1 VPSRRDTV
9 VGKDAYPREDTI
21 VVEPGD
27 LPPAAT
33 GRPEIVPPSA
43 LQGLGGRLGDAWE
56 EAVEGFL
63 DDVEKA
69 TDAKSLA
76 ALLKKIAAIF
86 RDKLGDDAQAFDGL
100 LAAFRADPM
109 DLAIVRALEELAR
122 GQSRFQELVDAA
134 GRLVEREAALGPE
147 RELHLCEL
155 VARWLREELKNPA
168 ATAPF
173 IARIKNIDP
182 AHPAVQ
188 RRMADLF
195 GERGAWEAQ
204 KEALERAL
212 LRAPDAEK
220 KDGEMALGALLEKL
234 VHVPRH
240 AELARAHY
248 QRARALDPTAFEPLE
263 ALERIYRA
271 ETKYTELVDVLE
283 AQVDVAPDNKRRISS
298 LLRLAAVHEHQ
309 FVKPRAAASKLELVL
324 ALEPVNT
331 EAFDGLER
339 NYRAVRAWD
348 ELVRVLERRADV
360 AATPSARARIHSQ
373 IAEIHES
380 KREHL
385 DAAIKSYSAASKADP
400 SNKRAVWE
408 LARLHEKRKDYPA
421 AAAYRAK
428 IADLTKD
435 PAQKATI
442 FAAIGEMLLEGD
454 RDPSGARANF
464 ERAVALDCTLVRAW
478 EAIQLHAERSGDE
491 VRAAD
496 CLAMRALYTEPV
508 RLKAQ
513 LYVELGEL
521 RGEALGD
528 SEGAYQAFDQAWKAD
543 PTNEVAARAVLDD
556 YVARG
561 RLQEASPVCE
571 LLVHAATRD
580 GDVQR
585 AHELFEIAAHI
596 ATANGDRERALVA
609 LVSAFEA
616 MPRAAGGRERLIDAA
631 HGLRE
636 DPRLLGRTRKALD
649 AIARQPGSLSVDH
662 LVKLASALRALGDG
676 ERALDLFQKATAIVP
691 HHEVALVELA
701 ELHAERGDWTRVAM
715 CKRKQA
721 LGSRDEDEQFRLYV
735 EAGEILAHKA
745 RDYEAAVSDY
755 EEARSLRPEDQW
767 LLHTQL
773 WLYGQMERWGQLVKT
788 LRAIADIETDPLLRA
803 KKVFAMAQ
811 VVRDKADDPRWAA
824 DLFEEV
830 LELDPRRLD
839 AFERIVRIY
848 TELRDWNALEG
859 AYASMLKRI
868 EKSTNRPL
876 QHAVCHQ
883 LGLLYRD
890 RIGSIEKALAAF
902 RTALTLNP
910 ESDEDRKIVAELFVV
925 KGDIDSAIDVTRA
938 ALRRDPQGV
947 EPIRELYYLFLRKQS
962 FDQAWCTV
970 DVLAQASPNTV
981 NAEQAQFL
989 RSYAPTPL
997 GDVPGTLIHAAWD
1010 THILHPEIDP
1020 VLTSLLRL
1028 VAPAVAR
1035 AKLAPGMDPA
1045 ADFGLRLEH
1054 SPDDLAYTIGRAF
1067 QDAAEILGVPAPV
1080 LYVKQGQGTPFAVAA
1095 ALDGALFVSLDL
1107 AGNLDVDAL
1116 SFLAGKYI
1124 ALLQPELVARALFPS
1139 VSELMSLVRAA
1150 VRVASSLENPNAHD
1164 SVRFDATII
1173 ASMTAE
1179 EGEGLRHT
1187 VATILQTNA
1196 RLDVKR
1202 WAELAE
1208 LSASRA
1214 GLLLAGTVDAA
1225 RRGNLHERRAPG
1237 DLAPAAWWGE
1247 LVLFAT
1253 SDTFAE
1259 LRSAIGT
1266 GILPSEG

>member
-1 VPSRRDTV
+1 
-9 VGKDAYPREDTI
+9 
-21 VVEPGD
+21 
-27 LPPAAT
+27 
-33 GRPEIVPPSA
+33 
-43 LQGLGGRLGDAWE
+43 
-56 EAVEGFL
+56 
-63 DDVEKA
+63 
-69 TDAKSLA
+69 
-76 ALLKKIAAIF
+76 
-86 RDKLGDDAQAFDGL
+86 
-100 LAAFRADPM
+100 
-109 DLAIVRALEELAR
+109 
-122 GQSRFQELVDAA
+122 
-134 GRLVEREAALGPE
+134 
-147 RELHLCEL
+147 
-155 VARWLREELKNPA
+155 
-168 ATAPF
+168 
-173 IARIKNIDP
+173 
-182 AHPAVQ
+182 
-188 RRMADLF
+188 
-195 GERGAWEAQ
+195 
-204 KEALERAL
+204 
-212 LRAPDAEK
+212 
-220 KDGEMALGALLEKL
+220 
-234 VHVPRH
+234 VPRH
-240 AELARAHY
+240 IELARAHY
-248 QRARALDPTAFEPLE
+248 QRARLLDPTAYEPLE

-271 ETKYTELVDVLE
+271 DSKYAELVDVLE
-283 AQVDVAPDNKRRISS
+283 AQVNAAPDNKRRIGA

-309 FVKPRAAASKLELVL
+309 FVKPRQAAQKLEVVL
-324 ALEPVNT
+324 ALDPMNS

-339 NYRAVRAWD
+339 TYRAVRDWD
-348 ELVRVLERRADV
+348 DLVRVLELRAEV
-360 AATPSARARIHSQ
+360 AATPPLRARMHSQ

-385 DAAIKSYSAASKADP
+385 DAAIKSYLAAAKADP

-408 LARLHEKRKDYPA
+408 LARLHDKKRDFPA
-421 AAAYRAK
+421 AAAYRGK
-428 IADLTKD
+428 IAELTKD
-435 PAQKATI
+435 PVKKATI

-454 RDPSGARANF
+454 RDPAGARANF

-478 EAIQLHAERSGDE
+478 EALQLHAERSGDE

-528 SEGAYQAFDQAWKAD
+528 AEGAYKAFDQAWKAD

-556 YVARG
+556 YVRRG
-561 RLQEASPVCE
+561 RLKEASPVCE

-580 GDVQR
+580 GDLER

-609 LVSAFEA
+609 LVSAFES
-616 MPRAAGGRERLIDAA
+616 MPRAPAGRVRLIEAA
-631 HGLRE
+631 HELRD
-636 DPRLLGRTRKALD
+636 DPRLLERTRKALL
-649 AIARQPGSLSVDH
+649 AIAAQPGSLSADH
-662 LVKLASALRALGDG
+662 LVKLATSVRTLGDG
-676 ERALDLFQKATAIVP
+676 DRALELFQKATALVP

-701 ELHAERGDWTRVAM
+701 ELHAERGDWARVAM

-721 LGSRDEDEQFRLYV
+721 LGSRDEEEQFRLYV

-745 RDYEAAVSDY
+745 QDLEAALQDY
-755 EEARSLRPEDQW
+755 EEARALRPEDHW

-788 LRAIADIETDPLLRA
+788 LRAIADIEPDAVLRA

-811 VVRDKADDPRWAA
+811 VVRDKEDDPRWAA

-848 TELRDWNALEG
+848 TELRDWIALES

-868 EKSTNRPL
+868 EKSTNRVL

-890 RIGSIEKALAAF
+890 RIGAIDKALAAF
-902 RTALTLNP
+902 RTALTLKP
-910 ESDEDRKIVAELFVV
+910 DSDDDRKIVAELFVV
-925 KGDIDSAIDVTRA
+925 KGDIDSALDVTWA
-938 ALRRDPQGV
+938 CLRRDPHAV

-962 FDQAWCTV
+962 FDQAWCTI
-970 DVLAQASPNTV
+970 DVLAQASPTTL

-997 GDVPGTLIHAAWD
+997 GDVPGTLISAAWD

-1020 VLTSLLRL
+1020 VLTALLRL
-1028 VAPAVAR
+1028 VVPAVVRAR
-1035 AKLAPGMDPA
+1035 LAPVAEAG
-1045 ADFGLRLEH
+1045 ADLGPRLEH
-1054 SPDDLAYTIGRAF
+1054 VQDELAYTIGRAF
-1067 QDAAEILGVPAPV
+1067 HDAAEILGVPPPS
-1080 LYVKQGQGTPFAVAA
+1080 LYVKHGQGTPFVVAPS
-1095 ALDGALFVSLDL
+1095 LDGALFVALDL

-1116 SFLAGKYI
+1116 AFLAGKYI

-1150 VRVASSLENPNAHD
+1150 VRVASSLENPAQQHD
-1164 SVRFDATII
+1164 SVRFDATLV
-1173 ASMTAE
+1173 ASMRAE
-1179 EGEGLRHT
+1179 EAEGLRHT
-1187 VATILQTNA
+1187 VATILATNA
-1196 RLDVKR
+1196 TLDVKR

-1214 GLLLAGTVDAA
+1214 GLLLAGSVDAA
-1225 RRGNLHERRAPG
+1225 RRGNTQERRSPG

-1247 LVLFAT
+1247 LVLFGT
-1253 SDTFAE
+1253 SDTYAE
-1259 LRSAIGT
+1259 LRSAIGI
-1266 GILPSEG
+1266 GVAAE